1 MMRSMFSGV
10 SGLRAHQTMMDV
22 VGNNIANVNTA
33 GFKASQVT
41 FQEALS
47 QTLRGAAGS
56 SATTR
61 GGTNPIQIG
70 LGAIVASIDGIFT
83 QGAAQV
89 TGRNTD
95 LTLQGDGFFVLS
107 QGGGDR
113 NYTRAGAFNFD
124 EDGYLVN
131 PDGLKVQG
139 WMADALGNVDTNA
152 TIDAIKLPI
161 GQVID
166 PITTTSV
173 SVGGNL
179 SSEAA
184 NGTTVSTTI
193 TVFDSEGASHLLKV
207 DFTKTGTN
215 AWSAA
220 ATLDGT
226 TPVDLDTAGA
236 GTTAAVTFSA
246 TGQLTS
252 GDITTG
258 AIAVT
263 GANPIAL
270 TLDLGGDGP
279 LVQFGGAS
287 TAAAFSQNGEAI
299 GFLRS
304 FAIGNDGAI
313 TGQFSNGATKQLA
326 QVAVASFNNPT
337 GLTRLGNSNF
347 GASVNSGEALIG
359 TAGTGNRG
367 SLIAGAV
374 EMSNVDLAREF
385 TSMIIAQRGFQA
397 NSRIITTSDEMLN
410 ELVNLKR

>member
-10 SGLRAHQTMMDV
+10 SGLRANQTMMDV
-22 VGNNIANVNTA
+22 VGNNIANVNTT

-56 SATTR
+56 TATGR

-70 LGAIVASIDGIFT
+70 LGTIVASIDDIFT
-83 QGAAQV
+83 QGAAQT

-95 LTLQGDGFFVLS
+95 LTLQGDGFFMVS
-107 QGGGDR
+107 AGGGDR
-113 NYTRAGAFNFD
+113 NYTRAGTFNFD

-139 WMADALGNVDTNA
+139 WTADLLGNVDSNA
-152 TIDAIKLPI
+152 SVGAIKLPI
-161 GQVID
+161 GQVVE
-166 PITTTSV
+166 PIPTNSI

-184 NGTTVSTTI
+184 NGTVVSTTI
-193 TVFDSEGASHLLKV
+193 NVFDSVGATHLLRL
-207 DFTKTGTN
+207 DYTKTVTN
-215 AWSAA
+215 AWSLAA
-220 ATLDGT
+220 AVDGT
-226 TPVDLDTAGA
+226 AVDLDGATA
-236 GTTAAVTFSA
+236 GTTAALTFNA

-252 GDITTG
+252 GNITAQPF
-258 AIAVT
+258 AIA
-263 GANPIAL
+263 GAQPLNL
-270 TLDLGGDGP
+270 TLDMTGDGP

-287 TAAAFSQNGEAI
+287 TAQAFSQNGEAI
-299 GFLRS
+299 GFLRN
-304 FAIGNDGAI
+304 FAIGNDGTI
-313 TGQFSNGATKQLA
+313 TGQFSNGATKALA
-326 QVAVASFNNPT
+326 QVAIATFNNPT
-337 GLTRLGNSNF
+337 GLGRVGNSNF
-347 GASVNSGEALIG
+347 AASVNSGEPLIG

-367 SLIAGAV
+367 ALMAGAV

-397 NSRIITTSDEMLN
+397 NSRIITTTDEMLQ